1 MTRFEKDLKRAKEGD
16 EISVLKERK
25 SELVRLCREKTKC
38 KNSFRALCICQE
50 INKLSEEYKKISAL
64 F

>member
-25 SELVRLCREKTKC
+25 SELDNLHKELKEC
-38 KNSFRALCICQE
+38 KNSFRALCISQE
-50 INKLSEEYKKISAL
+50 ISRLSAEYKKISAL